1 MIMQEFNTDAYNTV
15 CMLSSIMGMIGAVY
29 QVNFK
34 EIVRA
39 TRHWVFACIDNKF
52 IVTYRYRTSQN
63 TSFFIKLEMNY
74 NLKKLF

>member
-1 MIMQEFNTDAYNTV
+1 MADPTLQTFCCHYTNRTDKTIMIMQEFNTDAYNTV

-39 TRHWVFACIDNKF
+39 TRH
-52 IVTYRYRTSQN
+52 
-63 TSFFIKLEMNY
+63 
-74 NLKKLF
+74 